1 MIPKEESVSSRTTI
15 SSLSM
20 YSRDEEKELRL
31 REQERK
37 REEKYKMDHRS
48 YRYKHKSGDLYRD
61 RTYGKQKFKKMHPE
75 KRLKKHHHNIRSRT
89 SSFRDRRRRI
99 PTDEEESPED
109 FINQNSES
117 RSQRTRHVSGMSS
130 TSHTSHYDR
139 DMSST
144 SHTSHYDKDMSST
157 SHTSHASHDDEMK
170 KITDKLKQNK
180 IGTFG
185 NDELP
190 THGVSSDHQQS
201 YEEFLESIGIPSPAP
216 INDDDIVV
224 SNLDP
229 ALDDIMGLGSS
240 SSSMSSSS
248 SEKTVANLSRDF
260 QEL

>member
-130 TSHTSHYDR
+130 TSHTSHYD
-139 DMSST
+139 
-144 SHTSHYDKDMSST
+144 KDMSST

>member
-1 MIPKEESVSSRTTI
+1 MIHREESVSSRTTI

-20 YSRDEEKELRL
+20 YSRDEENELRL
-31 REQERK
+31 REQKRK

-61 RTYGKQKFKKMHPE
+61 RTYGKQKFEKMHPE
-75 KRLKKHHHNIRSRT
+75 KRSEKHHHNIRSRT
-89 SSFRDRRRRI
+89 SSFRDRRERI
-99 PTDEEESPED
+99 PTDEEESPEE

-117 RSQRTRHVSGMSS
+117 HSQRMRHERGMSS
-130 TSHTSHYDR
+130 TSHYDR
-139 DMSST
+139 DMSS
-144 SHTSHYDKDMSST
+144 MSST
-157 SHTSHASHDDEMK
+157 SHTSHASHDDKMK
-170 KITDKLKQNK
+170 EITDKLKQNK

-185 NDELP
+185 NDESP
-190 THGVSSDHQQS
+190 THGVSSHHQQS
-201 YEEFLESIGIPSPAP
+201 YEEFLESMGIPSPAP
-216 INDDDIVV
+216 INDDDTVV

-240 SSSMSSSS
+240 SSSRSSSS